1 VARRGYQQVFADGFV
16 KDYALAIQNKSGSIT
31 DVMYNATVY
40 QDEAGKVQG
49 VFAAARD
56 VTELKRAEGEL
67 QRYSGHLEAL
77 VDERTA
83 RLKESE
89 QQFRTLVE
97 TANNIILTTNTEG
110 ILTFINDYGASFFGY
125 LPDELIGQ
133 DVMIIVPEVESTGRP
148 LKPLVNSILT
158 SPADYPITLN
168 ENVTK
173 DGQRVWIQW
182 ANERLSD
189 RDGRPT
195 GHLAV
200 GIDFTEL
207 KKTEEALKNAERLA
221 GIGETAAMIGHD
233 LRNPLQVLQYVVDLQ
248 RLRIER
254 IPSEQRGPDDWER
267 ESELFDKISEQVFYM
282 NKIVGDLQDF
292 ARPIVPENEAVDIKG
307 LIEDVIKSL
316 PPTDDVRIEVRI
328 PNLHVMADPLL
339 LHRVFANLLLN
350 ATQAM
355 PGGGKLN
362 VDAFS
367 EDGAIAVRV
376 SDTGTG
382 IREDFKDKL
391 FKPLFTGKAKGTGL
405 GLAVVKR
412 IVEAHGGEIIVE
424 SEVGKGSTFTVKLP
438 IVEK

>member
-1 VARRGYQQVFADGFV
+1 
-16 KDYALAIQNKSGSIT
+16 
-31 DVMYNATVY
+31 
-40 QDEAGKVQG
+40 

-83 RLKESE
+83 RLKESD
-89 QQFRTLVE
+89 QQYRTLVE

-110 ILTFINDYGASFFGY
+110 SLTFVNDYGASFFGY
-125 LPDELIGQ
+125 TPDELIGQ
-133 DVMIIVPEVESTGRP
+133 DIMIIVPEVESTGRP
-148 LKPLVNSILT
+148 LKPLINSILA
-158 SPADYPITLN
+158 SPAEYHINLN

-173 DGQRVWIQW
+173 DGRRVWIQW
-182 ANERLSD
+182 ATESLID
-189 RDGRPT
+189 RNGRHV
-195 GHLAV
+195 GHLAIGV
-200 GIDFTEL
+200 DFTDL

-221 GIGETAAMIGHD
+221 GIGETAAMVGHD

-254 IPSEQRGPDDWER
+254 TPPEQRGPDDWER
-267 ESELFDKISEQVFYM
+267 ESELFEKISEQVFYM

-292 ARPIVPENEAVDIKG
+292 ARPIVPEKEEVDIKG
-307 LIEDVIKSL
+307 LIEDVVSSL
-316 PPTDDVRIEVRI
+316 PPAGGVRIEVQI
-328 PNLHVMADPLL
+328 PNLQVMADPHFLY
-339 LHRVFANLLLN
+339 RVFANLILN
-350 ATQAM
+350 AMQAM

-362 VDAFS
+362 VSAFS
-367 EDGAIAVRV
+367 DGAIAICV

-382 IREDFKDKL
+382 IQEDFKDKL

-405 GLAVVKR
+405 GLAVVNR
-412 IVEAHGGEIIVE
+412 IVEAHDGDIMVE